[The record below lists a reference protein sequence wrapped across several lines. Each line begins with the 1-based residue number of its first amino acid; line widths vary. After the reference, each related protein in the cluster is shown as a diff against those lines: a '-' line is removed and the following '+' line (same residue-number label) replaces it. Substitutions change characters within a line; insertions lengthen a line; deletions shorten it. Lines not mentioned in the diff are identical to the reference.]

1 MSLVSTVEK
10 AVDMAVI
17 ALGDAITS
25 VNRATISVGA
35 HVPGSTPTRTAVF
48 TKCNI
53 AIVAMRV
60 EDFPETQIESTDKSI
75 LDIRPSVQATNDDR
89 YRIDGKYYR
98 VMFAKNTFAGN
109 KVVLQELVIRPSD
122 DGGLT
127 WA

>member
-1 MSLVSTVEK
+1 MSLVRTIEQ
-10 AVDMAVI
+10 AVDLAIVS
-17 ALGDAITS
+17 LGDSIIS
-25 VNRATISVGA
+25 VNRATIRVGV

-75 LDIRPSVQATNDDR
+75 LDIRPSAPATNDDR

-122 DGGLT
+122 NGGLT
-127 WA
+127 WV

>member
-1 MSLVSTVEK
+1 MSLVRTIEQ
-10 AVDMAVI
+10 AVDLAIVS
-17 ALGDAITS
+17 LGDSIIS
-25 VNRATISVGA
+25 VNRATIRVGV

-75 LDIRPSVQATNDDR
+75 LDIRPSVPATNDDR

-122 DGGLT
+122 NGGLT
-127 WA
+127 WV